1 MEKNSFSSLIEIFSS
16 IEVKEK
22 GVEIVYDYLLKNQ
35 SINNPKEL
43 ASNLDLS
50 IKRIYK
56 IFSLLKQLGL
66 IQVYDRPMKITINEP
81 ISAWEKLLSE
91 KISSIRS
98 NCDLKIDKCEKSFVD
113 MKTAYKIT
121 RDEHSLPPV
130 EYINI
135 LDNDD
140 AFEFIRSDIIGNSK
154 EISLTRGIKYEIRT
168 FEKIFEMLKDPKNL
182 KNEGYSN
189 AIILVQ
195 TILNK
200 MPPIKYRILVSR
212 EHAQEILQFIK
223 KFPFISTKIEGFKI
237 SYENIWDIRIYDGS
251 CGDFIILDSN
261 DLIQFS
267 IDPSKKLLGIFV
279 SRNHE
284 ITDIF
289 SKKFEEMYSQAL
301 KLEDF
306 FKEIKLD
313 RSPTIFD
320 KFIFSFF

>member
-1 MEKNSFSSLIEIFSS
+1 
-16 IEVKEK
+16 
-22 GVEIVYDYLLKNQ
+22 
-35 SINNPKEL
+35 
-43 ASNLDLS
+43 
-50 IKRIYK
+50 
-56 IFSLLKQLGL
+56 
-66 IQVYDRPMKITINEP
+66 
-81 ISAWEKLLSE
+81 
-91 KISSIRS
+91 
-98 NCDLKIDKCEKSFVD
+98 
-113 MKTAYKIT
+113 
-121 RDEHSLPPV
+121 
-130 EYINI
+130 
-135 LDNDD
+135 
-140 AFEFIRSDIIGNSK
+140 
-154 EISLTRGIKYEIRT
+154 
-168 FEKIFEMLKDPKNL
+168 MLKDPKNL
-182 KNEGYSN
+182 KNEGYAN

-223 KFPFISTKIEGFKI
+223 NFPFISTKIEGFKI